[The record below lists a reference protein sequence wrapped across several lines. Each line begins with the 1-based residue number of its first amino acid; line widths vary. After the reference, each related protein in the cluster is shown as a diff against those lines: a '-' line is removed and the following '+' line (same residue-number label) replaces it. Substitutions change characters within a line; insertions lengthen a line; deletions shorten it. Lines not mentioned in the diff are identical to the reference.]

1 MFIEKI
7 DKSVRLVTGKNYR
20 NIMLLAECGTLEEVN
35 KGCLKRITYF
45 PLEEDQWKVHFI
57 GELIDAI
64 HDQLYIPGVEK
75 EELHLLLE
83 DLCTS

>member
-1 MFIEKI
+1 
-7 DKSVRLVTGKNYR
+7 
-20 NIMLLAECGTLEEVN
+20 MLLAKCGTLEEVD
-35 KGCLKRITYF
+35 KDCLTRITYF
-45 PLEEDQWKVHFI
+45 PLKEEDQWKVHFI

-64 HDQLYIPGVEK
+64 HGQLDIPGVEK